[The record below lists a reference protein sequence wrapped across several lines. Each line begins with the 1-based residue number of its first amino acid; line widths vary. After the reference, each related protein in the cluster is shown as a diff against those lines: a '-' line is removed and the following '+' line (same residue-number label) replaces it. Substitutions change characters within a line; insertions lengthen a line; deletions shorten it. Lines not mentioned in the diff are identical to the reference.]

1 MSHEILVQFL
11 GFESKETVREY
22 AFEVREPQQE
32 PREFKVT
39 IDHSAFTMRLLKL
52 QDGPDVCSSRLR
64 RELISTGNRPAESH
78 FHITDAELDAY
89 REKRAAPKRSPF
101 QRPRNDEY

>member
-1 MSHEILVQFL
+1 MSNEILVQFR

-22 AFEVREPQQE
+22 AFEVREAQQE

-39 IDHSAFTMRLLKL
+39 IDQSAFTMRLVKI

-64 RELISTGNRPAESH
+64 RELMQNGNRPTETH
-78 FHITDAELDAY
+78 FHISNAELDAY
-89 REKRAAPKRSPF
+89 REKHTAPKRSPF
-101 QRPRNDEY
+101 QRPREEEY